1 MSEDDKFMHD
11 GKEFEIRTAIIGD
24 RHCVKVFLNGEVVS
38 PTYSVDFETHAD
50 YFSQHQESLIENLKS
65 IAKSDIKQGMYFKA

>member
-1 MSEDDKFMHD
+1 MSNNEKFMHD

-24 RHCVKVFLNGEVVS
+24 HHCVKVFLNGENVS

-50 YFSQHQESLIENLKS
+50 YFAQHQKRLVDNLKS
-65 IAKSDIKQGMYFKA
+65 IAKSDIEQGIYFVS